1 METKEKSRIADIM
14 FIILLAGVV
23 CMHLSRIRLGNVD
36 IDEAFYLTVPYR
48 LAQGEGLLADE
59 WHVSQLVG
67 FLLYPFVKCYLLI
80 QGNTEGI
87 YLASRY
93 VYLVCLTGSAIVS
106 YVLLRKR
113 NRWMAAIANIMF
125 ALFTHACLRTLSYNT
140 IGMLATWLMASV
152 LMANF
157 RLFRL
162 QHFITGILLAIVVLC
177 CPYMVL
183 AYALYAIVCLW
194 KRQKKETF
202 GIEALGWV
210 TAGSGFIALIFI
222 VFVLS
227 RTSLTTVLESI
238 GYILADPAH
247 KQKGIMAFM
256 EPVLWFVNWFK
267 LYFLAFLAG
276 GVIAVFSRKYRRFM
290 LICITL
296 LNMLFLALLSVFKT
310 GGVGKHAVALPLAL
324 IGLLS
329 FIMTEK
335 KDWDLFTKGWMLGM
349 IYAFCMNLSSNQ
361 GIYVMCNA
369 SLISSCTA
377 LFMLHDFRKENLTE
391 KILPWCFA
399 GLILM
404 QLAAQVYINMNYV
417 YWEDDGEALNCEIT
431 EGPLKGV
438 ITTEAKKKLNDENY
452 HLIQELGDLSGKHML
467 FYNMFPQGYL
477 MAENANNASFSGW
490 IKEYDLDNDKF
501 KEYYKIYPEKIPDI
515 IFVDSRETSGWD
527 DKQWAQWCEENG
539 YTSRLILDSERILF
553 KQNE

>member
-1 METKEKSRIADIM
+1 MKKLKRLDKADVIFGVLLTAVI
-14 FIILLAGVV
+14 FI
-23 CMHLSRIRLGNVD
+23 HLSRIRLGNVD
-36 IDEAFYLTVPYR
+36 IDEGFYLTVPYR
-48 LAQGEGLLADE
+48 LAQGESLLADE

-80 QGNTEGI
+80 HGNTEGI

-93 VYLVCLTGSAIVS
+93 VYLACLTGSAIVS
-106 YVLLRKR
+106 YILLRKR
-113 NRWMAAIANIMF
+113 NRYMAAIANIMF

-140 IGMLATWLMASV
+140 IGMLAVWLMASV
-152 LMANF
+152 LMAD
-157 RLFRL
+157 LKAFRL
-162 QHFITGILLAIVVLC
+162 QHFITGVLLACAVLC
-177 CPYMVL
+177 CPYMIL
-183 AYALYAIVCLW
+183 AYVLYMIACLW